1 MFSQWLPDF
10 VDADFLRNALASLIF
25 FLVLMTIRTL
35 MRRAMLRRSDVETE
49 VRQRWLNTLRNSVVV
64 VFLLGMALIWSSQI
78 ETLAVSLVAI
88 AAAVVLAT
96 REMILCLMG
105 TIYRSSSRAYS
116 VGDRIEINGLKGQ
129 VIDLN
134 MLSTTLLEPSQVM
147 RKGTVG
153 RVLTFPNSLLLTQ
166 PVCNETMLGN
176 YVVHTMQVSFNRSAD
191 WEKAESALLS
201 AANAE
206 VQEYA
211 KDLARHAREMQRSY
225 GLEAPALVPR
235 LHLALD
241 DRESVNLYLQLPVPL
256 LRRGQ
261 IEQRILRACL
271 AVMGSGKEE
280 KAEEAS

>member
-1 MFSQWLPDF
+1 MLSSWLPDF
-10 VDADFLRNALASLIF
+10 VDADFLRSALASLVF

-49 VRQRWLNTLRNSVVV
+49 VRQRWLTTLRNTIVV
-64 VFLLGMALIWSSQI
+64 VFFLGMALIWSSQI

-88 AAAVVLAT
+88 AAAIVLAT

-134 MLSTTLLEPSQVM
+134 LLSTTLLESSQVR

-166 PVCNETMLGN
+166 PVCNETMLGH
-176 YVVHTMQVSFNRSAD
+176 YVVHTLQVSFKREDD
-191 WEKAESALLS
+191 WETAEAALLA

-211 KDLARHAREMQRSY
+211 KDLARHARELQRSY

-235 LHLALD
+235 LHVALD
-241 DRESVNLYLQLPVPL
+241 ERESVNLYLQLPVPL
-256 LRRGQ
+256 MRRGQ

-271 AVMGSGKEE
+271 QEM
-280 KAEEAS
+280 KAMKPVAAS

>member
-1 MFSQWLPDF
+1 MLSSWLPDF
-10 VDADFLRNALASLIF
+10 VDAAFLRSALASLIF

-49 VRQRWLNTLRNSVVV
+49 VRQRWLTTLRNTIVV
-64 VFLLGMALIWSSQI
+64 VFFLGMALIWSSQI

-88 AAAVVLAT
+88 AAAIVLAT

-134 MLSTTLLEPSQVM
+134 LLSTTLLESSQVR

-166 PVCNETMLGN
+166 PVCNETMLGH
-176 YVVHTMQVSFNRSAD
+176 YVVHTLQVSFNREDD
-191 WEKAESALLS
+191 WETAEAALLA

-211 KDLARHAREMQRSY
+211 KDLARHARELQRSY
-225 GLEAPALVPR
+225 GLEAPSLVPR
-235 LHLALD
+235 LHVALD
-241 DRESVNLYLQLPVPL
+241 ERESVSLYLQLPVPL
-256 LRRGQ
+256 MRRGQ

-271 AVMGSGKEE
+271 QKMKTMKPVA
-280 KAEEAS
+280 AS